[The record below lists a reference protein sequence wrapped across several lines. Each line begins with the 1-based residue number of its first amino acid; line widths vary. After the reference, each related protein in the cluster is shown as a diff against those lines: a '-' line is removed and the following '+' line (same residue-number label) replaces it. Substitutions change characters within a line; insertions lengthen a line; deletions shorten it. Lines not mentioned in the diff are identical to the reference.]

1 MTRANDVKQRVILL
15 ATDSSQSI
23 IGESVEGTI
32 NTIGYSAYGEQSAQQ
47 EVATA
52 LGFNGQLREA
62 KLGWYLL
69 GNGYRAYN
77 TRLMR
82 FHSPDSW
89 SPFGGG
95 GLNAYMYCVGDPV
108 NRVDPTGH
116 GWLSLAASLLDRMGV
131 VMPKTRPIDHI
142 PFAARTAKQFNALN
156 LPNVPSTALDITIG
170 MRPEKTGELAGLV
183 SAGAPILAPKSNT
196 KLVGNNPGGDMHTA
210 AKWGADNYPVNAPR
224 TVATSGSMHSAHS
237 YRGTA
242 LSTSQRSRLSIDS
255 FDRPRTIHSG
265 PQPKSPT
272 LEHERLLG
280 GGVPSGPTGPH
291 VNKGPSRPASPV
303 WSSSSESETDS
314 MMQRRWDEEKSDW
327 TDSGSSRS
335 SSPGPSS
342 RIRKS

>member
-15 ATDSSQSI
+15 ATNSSQSI
-23 IGESVEGTI
+23 IGESVEGKV

-62 KLGWYLL
+62 RLGWYLL
-69 GNGYRAYN
+69 GKGYRAYN

-116 GWLSLAASLLDRMGV
+116 GWLSLAASLLDRMEV

-170 MRPEKTGELAGLV
+170 MRPEKTGELAGLAGV
-183 SAGAPILAPKSNT
+183 GAPVFAPKPKVNW
-196 KLVGNNPGGDMHTA
+196 VGNNSAGDWHTA
-210 AKWGADNYPVNAPR
+210 ANWGADNYPVSGTR
-224 TVATSGSMHSAHS
+224 TVATSGSKRSARPPLVS
-237 YRGTA
+237 A
-242 LSTSQRSRLSIDS
+242 SSTSQPSRHSIAS
-255 FDRPRTIHSG
+255 FYKPRTIYSG
-265 PQPKSPT
+265 PDPVEPQIVHLQLLGTDAPPRPNYWQNPAHRTDPPDT
-272 LEHERLLG
+272 LEQQPRTRRNAIDPQDAQQIRARMAEIRRAQ
-280 GGVPSGPTGPH
+280 GVL
-291 VNKGPSRPASPV
+291 
-303 WSSSSESETDS
+303 
-314 MMQRRWDEEKSDW
+314 
-327 TDSGSSRS
+327 
-335 SSPGPSS
+335 
-342 RIRKS
+342 

>member
-15 ATDSSQSI
+15 ATNSSQSI
-23 IGESVEGTI
+23 IGESVEGKV

-47 EVATA
+47 EVASA

-95 GLNAYMYCVGDPV
+95 GLNAYMYCMGDPV

-131 VMPKTRPIDHI
+131 VMPNTRPMDHVS
-142 PFAARTAKQFNALN
+142 FVTRTGRRFNALG
-156 LPNVPSTALDITIG
+156 LPDIPSTALNLEIG
-170 MRPEKTGELAGLV
+170 MRPEKTGELAGLAGV
-183 SAGAPILAPKSNT
+183 GAPVFAPKPKVNW
-196 KLVGNNPGGDMHTA
+196 VGNNPGGDMHTA

-224 TVATSGSMHSAHS
+224 TVATSGSKHSAHS

-242 LSTSQRSRLSIDS
+242 LSTSQPSRPRIDS
-255 FDRPRTIHSG
+255 FDLPRTEYSG
-265 PQPKSPT
+265 PGPVKPRF
-272 LEHERLLG
+272 EHLQLLG
-280 GGVPSGPTGPH
+280 GEVPQPPNYWKGRPPQDQPPTPQPR
-291 VNKGPSRPASPV
+291 NPAPQMLGNAITPQ
-303 WSSSSESETDS
+303 EARDRHAAAIALLRLG
-314 MMQRRWDEEKSDW
+314 Q
-327 TDSGSSRS
+327 
-335 SSPGPSS
+335 
-342 RIRKS
+342 

>member
-15 ATDSSQSI
+15 AIDSNQSI

-47 EVATA
+47 EVASA

-116 GWLSLAASLLDRMGV
+116 IWDVIKLFARENIRYRTPQQLAIANAKASARQKAISILSRSSRSV
-131 VMPKTRPIDHI
+131 E
-142 PFAARTAKQFNALN
+142 
-156 LPNVPSTALDITIG
+156 PSNPSRQSDAVSVIG
-170 MRPEKTGELAGLV
+170 GYIM
-183 SAGAPILAPKSNT
+183 GAPGARNPTPSPGVDLAPQRVKGWERPVPAQGTSWRVSPT
-196 KLVGNNPGGDMHTA
+196 AQQSHSLGASRGG
-210 AKWGADNYPVNAPR
+210 
-224 TVATSGSMHSAHS
+224 GSFS
-237 YRGTA
+237 
-242 LSTSQRSRLSIDS
+242 STSQPSRHSIAS
-255 FDRPRTIHSG
+255 FYKPRTIYSG
-265 PQPKSPT
+265 PDPVEPQIVHLQLLGTDAPPRPNYWQNPAHRTDPPDT
-272 LEHERLLG
+272 LEQQPRTRRNAIDPQDAQQIRARIAAIRREQ
-280 GGVPSGPTGPH
+280 GV
-291 VNKGPSRPASPV
+291 
-303 WSSSSESETDS
+303 
-314 MMQRRWDEEKSDW
+314 
-327 TDSGSSRS
+327 
-335 SSPGPSS
+335 
-342 RIRKS
+342 

>member
-1 MTRANDVKQRVILL
+1 MTQAKTIRQRVILL
-15 ATDSSQSI
+15 ATNSSQSI
-23 IGESVEGTI
+23 IGESVEGKV

-47 EVATA
+47 DVSTA

-89 SPFGGG
+89 SPFGRG

-116 GWLSLAASLLDRMGV
+116 GWLSVGAALLDRMGV
-131 VMPKTRPIDHI
+131 VMPNTRPMDHI

-196 KLVGNNPGGDMHTA
+196 RWVGNNPGGDMHTA

-237 YRGTA
+237 YRRTA
-242 LSTSQRSRLSIDS
+242 LSTSQPSRPRTDS
-255 FDRPRTIHSG
+255 FDLPRTVYSG
-265 PQPKSPT
+265 PGPVEPRI
-272 LEHERLLG
+272 EHLRLLG
-280 GGVPSGPTGPH
+280 GEAPLPPNYWKGRPPQDQPPTPQPRNPIPQVLGNTITPQEARDRH
-291 VNKGPSRPASPV
+291 AAAVALLRLGR
-303 WSSSSESETDS
+303 
-314 MMQRRWDEEKSDW
+314 
-327 TDSGSSRS
+327 
-335 SSPGPSS
+335 
-342 RIRKS
+342 

>member
-1 MTRANDVKQRVILL
+1 MTRANAVKQRVILL
-15 ATDSSQSI
+15 ATNSSQSI
-23 IGESVEGTI
+23 IGESVEGKV

-131 VMPKTRPIDHI
+131 VMPKTRPMDHVS
-142 PFAARTAKQFNALN
+142 FVTRTGRRFNALG
-156 LPNVPSTALDITIG
+156 LPDIPSTALNLEIG
-170 MRPEKTGELAGLV
+170 MRPEKTGELAGLAGV
-183 SAGAPILAPKSNT
+183 GAPVFAPKPKVNW
-196 KLVGNNPGGDMHTA
+196 VGNNSAGDWHTA
-210 AKWGADNYPVNAPR
+210 ANWGADNYPVSGTR
-224 TVATSGSMHSAHS
+224 TVATSGSKRSARPS
-237 YRGTA
+237 RVSA
-242 LSTSQRSRLSIDS
+242 SSTSQPSRHSIDS
-255 FDRPRTIHSG
+255 FDLPRTEYSG
-265 PQPKSPT
+265 PDPVEPRI
-272 LEHERLLG
+272 EHLRLLG
-280 GGVPSGPTGPH
+280 GEAPLPPNYWKGRPPQDQPPTHQPQ
-291 VNKGPSRPASPV
+291 NPAPQMLGNAIPPQEARDRHAAAV
-303 WSSSSESETDS
+303 ALL
-314 MMQRRWDEEKSDW
+314 RLGR
-327 TDSGSSRS
+327 
-335 SSPGPSS
+335 
-342 RIRKS
+342 

>member
-15 ATDSSQSI
+15 ATDSNQSI
-23 IGESVEGTI
+23 IGENVEGKV

-47 EVATA
+47 EVASA

-170 MRPEKTGELAGLV
+170 MRPEKTGELAGLAGV
-183 SAGAPILAPKSNT
+183 GAPVFAPKPKVNW
-196 KLVGNNPGGDMHTA
+196 VGNNSAGDWHTA
-210 AKWGADNYPVNAPR
+210 ANWGADNYPVSGTR
-224 TVATSGSMHSAHS
+224 TVATSGSKRSARPS
-237 YRGTA
+237 RVSA
-242 LSTSQRSRLSIDS
+242 SSTSQPSRHSIDS
-255 FDRPRTIHSG
+255 FDLPRTEYSG
-265 PQPKSPT
+265 PDPVEPRI
-272 LEHERLLG
+272 EHLRLLG
-280 GGVPSGPTGPH
+280 GEAPLPPNYWKGRPPQDQPPTHQPQ
-291 VNKGPSRPASPV
+291 NPAPQMLGNAIPPQEARDRHAAAV
-303 WSSSSESETDS
+303 ALL
-314 MMQRRWDEEKSDW
+314 RLGR
-327 TDSGSSRS
+327 
-335 SSPGPSS
+335 
-342 RIRKS
+342 